1 MWKKA
6 KYSDS
11 FRSIRGKITKFTEQL
26 TPSAHLIKRRLIS
39 FAELAANRPTKA
51 PFSARGWATTMRK
64 NEMIINRSLKPSPR
78 NYTYFI
84 KIEARRK
91 SINQAQ
97 PARRLRLIK

>member
-6 KYSDS
+6 QYSDS
-11 FRSIRGKITKFTEQL
+11 FRSIREKITKFTEQL
-26 TPSAHLIKRRLIS
+26 APSAHLILRKLNS
-39 FAELAANRPTKA
+39 SAEAAAKMPTKA

-64 NEMIINRSLKPSPR
+64 NEIIINRSLKPSPR
-78 NYTYFI
+78 YHTYFI
-84 KIEARRK
+84 ESEAKRK